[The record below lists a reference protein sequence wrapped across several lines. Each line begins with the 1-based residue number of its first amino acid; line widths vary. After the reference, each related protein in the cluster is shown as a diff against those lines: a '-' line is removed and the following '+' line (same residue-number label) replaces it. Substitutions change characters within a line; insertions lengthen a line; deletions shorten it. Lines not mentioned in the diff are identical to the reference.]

1 MIGEGPVVSVSFDN
15 SMITAGEGLST
26 ARHIA
31 SCIALILLISFQAS
45 SACAAGGVKGEGGA
59 RQDDLD
65 DVVLQLRWRHQFQ
78 FAGYY
83 AAVARGF
90 YEAFG
95 LRVDIREGGPRLDAL
110 TELMEGRAD
119 FGVSNSEILLHRLSG
134 KPVVALAAVF
144 QHSPLV
150 LVALEKTGIRTP
162 HDLVGRRVGVSRST
176 RDAELLAML
185 KNEGVSM
192 DDILP
197 PLGGKYKPSMYYDGS
212 ADAASAYLTNEPFFL
227 EQKGLSFNVLRPAT
241 YGIDFYGDCLFTLEE
256 QIEKHPDR
264 VRRFRE
270 ASLMGWRYAMRHPQ
284 EIVEEIVERYR
295 SKKSKEH
302 LLYEAE
308 KMKDLLLPDMVEM
321 GHMNPG
327 RWNHIAETFV
337 ALEMADQDMAGPAG
351 FDLEGFLYDP
361 RPVPDNSSIF
371 QVLVYAFV
379 LFAAAGIAAI
389 ILAAFNRRLRL
400 EIRRRDRAEEKLR
413 FQAELMEQIQ
423 DNIVATDLEGRII
436 YVNDAVV
443 RRFGRDR
450 DELLGRKVEVFGEG
464 ENNTGGS
471 QREILEQTLTDDQW
485 AGRVESFAADGRKV
499 VGDLHSWVVKN
510 REGLPTGIVG
520 VSTDVTER
528 EESRMELK
536 ASKTRYENIFNFS
549 NDAFLIFDEN
559 GRVVDVNPAA
569 CRMYGYAKEEFK
581 GLSGKGI
588 AHPDCRRLFENLM
601 ENASNPDVFP
611 LLSKDVKK
619 DGTVFHVEMTGT
631 EFEYKGE
638 RHVLSINR
646 DVTSRVMME
655 SDVQEAKVVAE
666 AANRAKNEFLANLSH
681 EIRTPMNAILGF
693 SEILL
698 EETEKQRHKSYL
710 KSINSSGKT
719 LLSLIND
726 ILDLS
731 KIEAGRLDINIGP
744 LRLRSLIEE
753 IRMIFAEKTKFK
765 GLDFHVEISR
775 DVPETVVLDELRVRQ
790 ILTNLVENA
799 VKFTDRGHVTLAV
812 DMDASRERG
821 ADGHSQTGT
830 LIFAVRDTGP
840 GIAEDQMEIIFESFR
855 QCLKGNAKKHDGAG
869 LGLAITKKLVEA
881 MNGTISLLSEEGRGS
896 TFKVELCD
904 LEFLPDKT
912 EGRKESFRSDMDR
925 VRFEMA
931 KVLIVDDSVENRELV
946 VSFLRDSKLLFYHA
960 DNGNKA
966 LEWLEHFPPP
976 DLILLDLVMPEM
988 DGYQVVEILK
998 SNSKFRNIPVV
1009 ACTAAVMKEDLEK
1022 GGNMFDGFLKK
1033 PIERK
1038 RLIEELKRFLPL
1050 RKPPDRTLLQGGQLE
1065 AVAEEK
1071 SAELSLEQ
1079 MERLSR
1085 LLNLFE
1091 EKLLPEY
1098 EDIKDAFYLDDM
1110 AKFGRKLEELGAEY
1124 GIGYIEKYGKSLRGN
1139 AADINIER
1147 LEQLLEEFPGMV
1159 ERLKRTEK
1167 METR

>member
-1 MIGEGPVVSVSFDN
+1 M
-15 SMITAGEGLST
+15 TT

-31 SCIALILLISFQAS
+31 GCIALIFLLLSQALS
-45 SACAAGGVKGEGGA
+45 VCAAGVGKGDEASG
-59 RQDDLD
+59 RENLD
-65 DVVLQLRWRHQFQ
+65 DAVLQLRWFHQFQ

-83 AAVARGF
+83 AAVAKGF
-90 YEAFG
+90 YEAVG
-95 LRVDIREGGPRLDAL
+95 LRVEIEEGGPSLDTL
-110 TELMEGRAD
+110 RELMEGRAD
-119 FGVSNSEILLHRLSG
+119 FGVSSSEILLHRLSG

-150 LVALEKTGIRTP
+150 LVALADTGIRTP
-162 HDLVGRRVGVSRST
+162 HDLVGRRVGVSWST
-176 RDAELLAML
+176 RDAEILAML

-197 PLGGKYKPSMYYDGS
+197 PIGGKYKPTMYCDGS

-227 EQKGLSFNVLRPAT
+227 EQKGFSFNVLRPVT

-256 QIEKHPDR
+256 QIDKHPDR

-270 ASLMGWRYAMRHPQ
+270 ASLMGWRYAMRHP
-284 EIVEEIVERYR
+284 EEIVEVIVGRYGSR
-295 SKKSKEH
+295 KSKEH

-308 KMKDLLLPDMVEM
+308 KMKELLLPDLVEA
-321 GHMNPG
+321 GLMNPG

-337 ALEMADQDMAGPAG
+337 ALGMAGKNTAGSTG
-351 FDLEGFLYDP
+351 FDLDGFLYDP
-361 RPVPDNSSIF
+361 RPVSDAPRF
-371 QVLVYAFV
+371 FELLVYPFV
-379 LFAAAGIAAI
+379 LFAAAGLAAI
-389 ILAAFNRRLRL
+389 ILAGFNRRLRL

-413 FQAELMEQIQ
+413 FQAELMEHIR
-423 DNIVATDLEGRII
+423 DNIVATDLEGRIV

-443 RRFGRDR
+443 RRFGRER
-450 DELLGRKVEVFGEG
+450 DELLGREVEVFGEG
-464 ENNTGGS
+464 EHMEGGF
-471 QREILEQTLTDDQW
+471 QREILEQTLKNGQW
-485 AGRVESFAADGRKV
+485 TGRVESFASDGRKV
-499 VGDLHSWVVKN
+499 VGELHTWVVMD
-510 REGLPTGIVG
+510 RESMPTGIVG
-520 VSTDVTER
+520 VSTDITER
-528 EESRMELK
+528 EESRKELE

-581 GLSGKGI
+581 GLSGRSI
-588 AHPDCRRLFENLM
+588 AHPDCRRLFDSLM
-601 ENASNPDVFP
+601 ENAANSDVFP
-611 LLSKDVKK
+611 LLSKDLRK
-619 DGTVFHVEMTGT
+619 DGSVFHVEMTGT
-631 EFEYKGE
+631 EFECKGE

-655 SDVQEAKVVAE
+655 SEVKEAKEVAE

-698 EETEKQRHKSYL
+698 GETEKQRHKSYL
-710 KSINSSGKT
+710 KSIYSSGKT

-731 KIEAGRLDINIGP
+731 KIEAGRLDINAGP

-753 IRMIFAEKTKFK
+753 IRMIFGEKTKLK
-765 GLDFHVEISR
+765 GLDLHLEVSR
-775 DVPETVVLDELRVRQ
+775 DVPETVVVDELRVRQ
-790 ILTNLVENA
+790 VLTNLVENA

-812 DMDASRERG
+812 DMDAERERG
-821 ADGHSQTGT
+821 ADGRSRTGA
-830 LIFAVRDTGP
+830 LRFEVRDTGP
-840 GIAEDQMEIIFESFR
+840 GIAEDQTELIFESFR
-855 QCLKGNAKKHDGAG
+855 QCRKGSGNKHDGAG

-881 MNGTISLLSEEGRGS
+881 MNGTISVASEEGEGSIFTVVLRG
-896 TFKVELCD
+896 V
-904 LEFLPDKT
+904 EFLPDKW
-912 EGRKESFRSDMDR
+912 EGRKEAFRSDTDR

-946 VSFLRDSKLLFYHA
+946 VSFLRDSNLLFYHA

-966 LEWLEHFPPP
+966 LEWLENFPPP

-988 DGYQVVEILK
+988 DGYQVAEILK
-998 SNSKFRNIPVV
+998 SNSKFRSIPVV
-1009 ACTAAVMKEDLEK
+1009 ACTAAVMKKDLDK

-1050 RKPPDRTLLQGGQLE
+1050 RKPPDRTLLQGARPE
-1065 AVAEEK
+1065 EVAGEK
-1071 SAELSLEQ
+1071 SDELSREQ
-1079 MERLSR
+1079 MEKLSR
-1085 LLNLFE
+1085 LLSLFE
-1091 EKLLPEY
+1091 EKLVPEY

-1147 LEQLLEEFPGMV
+1147 LEQLLDEFPAMV

-1167 METR
+1167 TEMR

>member
-1 MIGEGPVVSVSFDN
+1 M
-15 SMITAGEGLST
+15 ST
-26 ARHIA
+26 ARNIA
-31 SCIALILLISFQAS
+31 GCLALVLILTLQAF
-45 SACAAGGVKGEGGA
+45 SACAAGSVKGQKASRREN
-59 RQDDLD
+59 LD
-65 DVVLQLRWRHQFQ
+65 DVVLQLRWYHQFQ

-83 AAVARGF
+83 AAVAKDF
-90 YEAFG
+90 YEAVG
-95 LRVDIREGGPRLDAL
+95 LRVEIREGGPRLDTL

-134 KPVVALAAVF
+134 KPVVALAVVF

-150 LVALEKTGIRTP
+150 LVALEETGIRTP
-162 HDLVGRRVGVSRST
+162 HDLVGRRVGVSRRT

-197 PLGGKYKPSMYYDGS
+197 PLGGKYKPTMYYDGS

-227 EQKGLSFNVLRPAT
+227 EQKGLPFNVLRPVT

-256 QIEKHPDR
+256 QIEQHPDR

-270 ASLMGWRYAMRHPQ
+270 ASLMGWRYAMRHP
-284 EIVEEIVERYR
+284 EEIVEVIVGRYG
-295 SKKSKEH
+295 SKKSKDH

-308 KMKDLLLPDMVEM
+308 KMKELLLSDLVEM
-321 GHMNPG
+321 GLMNPG

-337 ALEMADQDMAGPAG
+337 ALDMADKNTAGSKG
-351 FDLEGFLYDP
+351 FDLDGFLYDP
-361 RPVPDNSSIF
+361 RPVSDDTRLF
-371 QVLVYAFV
+371 ELLVYPFV

-389 ILAAFNRRLRL
+389 ILAGFNRRLRL

-413 FQAELMEQIQ
+413 FQAELMEHIR
-423 DNIVATDLEGRII
+423 DNIVATDLEGRIV

-450 DELLGRKVEVFGEG
+450 DELLGRKVDVFGEG
-464 ENNTGGS
+464 DHAEGGS
-471 QREILEQTLTDDQW
+471 KREILEQTLINGQW
-485 AGRVESFAADGRKV
+485 TGRVESFAADGRKV
-499 VGDLHSWVVKN
+499 VGELHAWVVKN
-510 REGLPTGIVG
+510 RDGLPTGIVG
-520 VSTDVTER
+520 VSTDITER
-528 EESRMELK
+528 EESRKELEV
-536 ASKTRYENIFNFS
+536 SKTRYENIFNFS

-559 GRVVDVNPAA
+559 GGVVDANPAA
-569 CRMYGYAKEEFK
+569 CRMYGYSKDEFK
-581 GLSGKGI
+581 GLAGRLI
-588 AHPDCRRLFENLM
+588 AHPDCRRLFESLM

-611 LLSKDVKK
+611 LLSKDLRK
-619 DGTVFHVEMTGT
+619 DGSAFHVEMTGT

-655 SDVQEAKVVAE
+655 REVKEAKEVAE

-698 EETEKQRHKSYL
+698 GETEKHRHKSYL
-710 KSINSSGKT
+710 KSIYSSGKT

-731 KIEAGRLDINIGP
+731 KIEAGRLDINAGP

-753 IRMIFAEKTKFK
+753 IRMIFGEKTNLK
-765 GLDFHVEISR
+765 GLDLRLEISR
-775 DVPETVVLDELRVRQ
+775 NVPETVVVDELRVRQ
-790 ILTNLVENA
+790 VLTNLVENA

-812 DMDASRERG
+812 DMDAERERG
-821 ADGHSQTGT
+821 AKGPSRTGA
-830 LIFAVRDTGP
+830 LRFEVRDTGP
-840 GIAEDQMEIIFESFR
+840 GIAEDQTELIFESFR
-855 QCLKGNAKKHDGAG
+855 QCRKGSGNKHDGAG

-881 MNGTISLLSEEGRGS
+881 MNGTISVLSEEGKGS
-896 TFKVELCD
+896 TFKVVLCD
-904 LEFLPDKT
+904 VEFLPDKM
-912 EGRKESFRSDMDR
+912 EGRKEAFRSDTDR

-946 VSFLRDSKLLFYHA
+946 VSFLRDSNLLFYHA

-966 LEWLEHFPPP
+966 IEWLENFPPP

-988 DGYQVVEILK
+988 DGYQVAEILK
-998 SNSKFRNIPVV
+998 SNSRFLDIPVV

-1022 GGNMFDGFLKK
+1022 GGNLFDGYLKK

-1050 RKPPDRTLLQGGQLE
+1050 RKPPDRTLLQGWRSE
-1065 AVAEEK
+1065 AADEEK
-1071 SAELSLEQ
+1071 NDELSLEQ
-1079 MERLSR
+1079 KEKLSR

-1091 EKLLPEY
+1091 EKLVPEY

-1124 GIGYIEKYGKSLRGN
+1124 GIEYIEKYGKSLRGN

-1147 LEQLLEEFPGMV
+1147 LEQLLEEFPAMV

-1167 METR
+1167 TEKQ